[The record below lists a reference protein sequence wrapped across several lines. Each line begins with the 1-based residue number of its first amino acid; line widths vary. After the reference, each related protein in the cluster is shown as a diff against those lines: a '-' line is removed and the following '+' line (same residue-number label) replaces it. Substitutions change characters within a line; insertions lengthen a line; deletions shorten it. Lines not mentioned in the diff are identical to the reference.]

1 MNEQQHRRAPSRCG
15 GVTCF
20 LGQTSR
26 PKPGLIIQCVRLHG
40 QHDLGDSK
48 HPDLVLT
55 TPLTGS
61 CMRSG
66 CRRAVALTF
75 TAKNASEP
83 VTPSTLKLSRVPQ
96 HSQCWGRERFPLP
109 GQVSSLVG
117 LEQGEPGDQ
126 HGFPG
131 LGR

>member
-1 MNEQQHRRAPSRCG
+1 MWQGDILPGSNKQAKTWINNPVCQAARAMRW
-15 GVTCF
+15 
-20 LGQTSR
+20 
-26 PKPGLIIQCVRLHG
+26 

-61 CMRSG
+61 RMRSG

-109 GQVSSLVG
+109 SRVSSLVG
-117 LEQGEPGDQ
+117 PEQGEPSDQ
-126 HGFPG
+126 HSFPS